1 MNSPDRCVF
10 MKKAKKRTGF
20 RAIGCRRLFA
30 AACLAL
36 GLLCLVPL
44 VLTSP
49 ELHWHIDNYVQP
61 PIIAPA
67 PASKESDLIAFIC
80 KWYGRNQPGAVYV
93 IHPNGSHLRQIRARP
108 HQSYAHL
115 SWSPDGIWVT
125 VVASNHAFGHL
136 PNESFEIY
144 RIRFDGLD
152 STRLTYNRLREFAPH
167 WSNDG
172 RSISFISRGAI
183 HRISDSGH
191 EISRSYNSYIKPYPW
206 GRRVF
211 DWSSDDRRLVIVGT
225 HGAVLYSTNPDGSDL
240 GVLTRA
246 ETRPDAVAWA
256 ANDEQILY
264 YSRDML
270 SDYRTL
276 TVFNVTSRSEDTSLK
291 MDAIQDARWSP
302 NSEWIAIKGRA
313 LDESEGEHIY
323 LLDIDTGAMNYVTTM
338 STGDFGG
345 ISWSPDSEWIAFSTY
360 PRSGGDSRVFKI
372 KRDGTALQ
380 QLVEM
385 DCGIREISWSPK

>member
-1 MNSPDRCVF
+1 

>member
-1 MNSPDRCVF
+1 
-10 MKKAKKRTGF
+10 MKKAKKRTGS
-20 RAIGCRRLFA
+20 RAIGCRRLFL
-30 AACLAL
+30 AACIAL
-36 GLLCLVPL
+36 GLLCSLPFI
-44 VLTSP
+44 LTSP
-49 ELHWHIDNYVQP
+49 ELQWHLDHNVRP
-61 PIIAPA
+61 PVITPA

-80 KWYGRNQPGAVYV
+80 EQNDGNQPAGVYV
-93 IHPNGSHLRQIRARP
+93 VEPDGSHLKQIHARP
-108 HQSYAHL
+108 HESYEYL
-115 SWSPDGIWVT
+115 SWSRDGIWVA
-125 VVASNHAFGHL
+125 VVAGSHSLLAML
-136 PNESFEIY
+136 PDEKFEIF
-144 RIRFDGLD
+144 RVRFDGLD
-152 STRLTYNRLREFAPH
+152 TRRLTYNHSQEIDPR
-167 WSNDG
+167 WSNVG
-172 RSISFISRGAI
+172 RSVSFITRGAI

-211 DWSSDDRRLVIVGT
+211 DWSSDDRKLVIVGT

-270 SDYRTL
+270 SDYKTL

-345 ISWSPDSEWIAFSTY
+345 ISWSPDSEWIAFSTS
-360 PRSGGDSRVFKI
+360 PRRGGDGRIFKI
-372 KRDGTALQ
+372 KRDGTALH
-380 QLVEM
+380 QLAEI
-385 DCGIREISWSPK
+385 DCRIIEISWSPK